1 MATDDVMA
9 IDGQAFESRYV
20 MYFDFLGTRSAIE
33 NWPSARLHAFVD
45 LLEMLVQLRG
55 RQDIDGKSLP
65 DGSYQITLKPEISTF
80 SDHVVV
86 SYPEPD
92 MEDRVADLVKPLWA
106 DFICQDCIRVIS
118 AIAER
123 ALRQGLLLRGGI
135 SRGEQYH
142 GNEVVFGEALVD
154 AYRLESE
161 LAKGPRIVVS
171 DRILS
176 QLQGGPASH
185 PNLVRQDSDGLWY
198 LNYFPRMR
206 EHGVGMGGPDAVERW
221 NTAMAG
227 VISDNLA
234 SLVDPTQIA
243 KWVWFQERFNSV
255 L

>member
-1 MATDDVMA
+1 MEADDIMAT
-9 IDGQAFESRYV
+9 DGQAFESRYV
-20 MYFDFLGTRSAIE
+20 MYFDFLGTRSAIA
-33 NWPSARLHAFVD
+33 NWPSEKLHAFVD

-55 RQDIDGKSLP
+55 RQDIDGKALP

-92 MEDRVADLVKPLWA
+92 MEDRVAELVKPLWA
-106 DFICQDCIRVIS
+106 DFICQDCIRIIS

-123 ALRQGLLLRGGI
+123 ALRQGLLLRGGV
-135 SRGEQYH
+135 SCGQLFH

-171 DRILS
+171 ERILS
-176 QLQGGPASH
+176 QLQGGPADH
-185 PNLVRQDSDGLWY
+185 PNLLRQDSDGLWY

-206 EHGVGMGGPDAVERW
+206 EHGVGIGGPDAVDRW
-221 NTAMAG
+221 NAAMADI
-227 VISDNLA
+227 ISENLA
-234 SLVDPTQIA
+234 SLEGPHQRT